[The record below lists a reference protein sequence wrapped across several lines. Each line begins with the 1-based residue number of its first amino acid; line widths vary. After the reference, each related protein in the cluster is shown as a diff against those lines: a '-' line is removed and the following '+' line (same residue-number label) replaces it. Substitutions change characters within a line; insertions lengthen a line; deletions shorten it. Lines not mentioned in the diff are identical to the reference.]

1 MRLRSLLIVLTF
13 SSIGAFLFGIRDGE
27 ILESGAV
34 PPAVTSQ
41 RVVYDPMMPHRNGRR
56 GITTRLLNINEEA
69 WQQFSIPA
77 LQTVDGTP
85 VLSGEI
91 CRALAIT
98 DEEKNELN
106 LVIERIAEAIATFDV
121 KSIHE
126 SQESGMGNPPIRPDV
141 RDETFVF
148 TIPAMTNAD
157 QESIVSS
164 LKGDIDSILG
174 FRRSSF
180 L

>member
-1 MRLRSLLIVLTF
+1 
-13 SSIGAFLFGIRDGE
+13 
-27 ILESGAV
+27 
-34 PPAVTSQ
+34 
-41 RVVYDPMMPHRNGRR
+41 MMPHRNGRR